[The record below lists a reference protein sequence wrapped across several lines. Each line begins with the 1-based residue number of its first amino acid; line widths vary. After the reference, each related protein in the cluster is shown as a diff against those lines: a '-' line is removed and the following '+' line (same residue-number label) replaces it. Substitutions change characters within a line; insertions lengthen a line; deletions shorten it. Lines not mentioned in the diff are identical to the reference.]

1 MRKPSAD
8 KDQLE
13 ISYIAD
19 GNENGSHFRKWLKKN
34 TKNPRKSS
42 LLVSYKVPLLG
53 IDSGEIQIY
62 VCTKTCPWIF
72 TAAVL
77 LIAQNWKSKCLI
89 NWKDKQVMVYHYNRL
104 SHSAKKKGSTIW
116 MNLKSMLTEKSQG
129 QKAFSFRTFS
139 F

>member
-104 SHSAKKKGSTIW
+104 SHSAKKKRLN
-116 MNLKSMLTEKSQG
+116 NLVESQKHANWKKSGT
-129 QKAFSFRTFS
+129 KAFSFRTFS